1 MKKKLLFL
9 MTLLAVSLL
18 TLAEMSIFVYKKDGA
33 KVEYLA
39 ANVDSIGFVNIYTIT
54 FDANG
59 GEGSMDKQKCQEGES
74 VILSSNTFTNGRL
87 IFSGWNTDI
96 DGSGTAYI
104 DNATIIPLANITLYA
119 QWNETAR
126 GFENGYEW
134 VDLGLPSGTL
144 WATCNVGAESP
155 EDYGDYFAWGEIETK
170 SSYNESN
177 YTYSN
182 NDAANANWGGDWRM
196 PTKTEQEE
204 LLNSYYTTSIWTTQ
218 NKVKGYK
225 ITSNKNGNTIFLP
238 AAGRRSN
245 TDLTHVGSYGY
256 YWSSTLYPY
265 GSLRFAYGLY
275 FLSSGQGNGNEG
287 YSRYQGN
294 SVRPVLT
301 KQNIRENAK

>member
-301 KQNIRENAK
+301 K

>member
-1 MKKKLLFL
+1 MKKIFIILTTIFALSFL
-9 MTLLAVSLL
+9 A
-18 TLAEMSIFVYKKDGA
+18 LAEQSVYVYKKDGT
-33 KVEYLA
+33 KVQYFASTL
-39 ANVDSIGFVNIYTIT
+39 DSIGFVNVHTIT
-54 FDANG
+54 FNSNG
-59 GEGSMDKQKCQEGES
+59 GTGSMDVVRVKDGES
-74 VILSSNTFTNGRL
+74 ITLPTNEFTNAKAE
-87 IFSGWNTDI
+87 FASWNTAA
-96 DGSGTAYI
+96 DGSGTAYT
-104 DNATIIPLANITLYA
+104 DQSTITPTANLTLYA
-119 QWNETAR
+119 QW
-126 GFENGYEW
+126 ENITSGIADGHEW
-134 VDLGLPSGTL
+134 VDLGLPSGTK
-144 WATCNVGAESP
+144 WATCNVGADSP
-155 EDYGDYFAWGEIETK
+155 EDYGDYFAWGETEPK

-301 KQNIRENAK
+301 K

>member
-1 MKKKLLFL
+1 MKKYFTLIVALFIATFSV
-9 MTLLAVSLL
+9 M
-18 TLAEMSIFVYKKDGA
+18 AEMSIFVYKKDGA

-287 YSRYQGN
+287 YSRYQGY

-301 KQNIRENAK
+301 K